1 MRVAL
6 HRVESDCLKPIYDN
20 AVSKEETLE
29 VVVPDVCADVGKLL
43 DVRGQLLIT
52 SQKARMNEI
61 LIGAAVEV
69 TVLYAAEDSGKPQY
83 VLANIPIEITIPA
96 NGVDDG
102 VKLLTRAELC
112 TLDARLL
119 NPRKLIL
126 RAEVTAH
133 VRAYAPSSF
142 VLWDNLSEE
151 ETAPVHILKK
161 QAEHTL
167 IVGIREKTF
176 AVSDEY
182 RLPEGKGQASKMLS
196 AQTQL
201 CVQDLKSVGNKV
213 VVKASAKINSV
224 FLNEGDGS
232 LFETLF
238 ETQFSQII
246 EVEYAGEDIFN
257 TVMLQLRDAE
267 FTLAA
272 DRALCAVTLHLC
284 AQLTSRRN
292 ISSGFIADAYCNR
305 CALSQETT
313 ELKLKKYQ
321 PQSPLTMG
329 LQGRLQSKMPL
340 AEIQYLAVSELCT
353 EVDGGT
359 VKAAVTVTGVGRTE
373 SGEAEPIAVRLR
385 AEEAMTLTA
394 NQKLRIASVCWE
406 RPMSIGTPQNAEL
419 AVELTIAYGL
429 MEFSEIV
436 AVGGLEL
443 GENNSAERGNRPSLV
458 VVCTNRG
465 ADVWSLAKKY
475 GSTVE
480 MIENANREGEAFN
493 PARRPLLVPRAK

>member
-1 MRVAL
+1 
-6 HRVESDCLKPIYDN
+6 
-20 AVSKEETLE
+20 
-29 VVVPDVCADVGKLL
+29 
-43 DVRGQLLIT
+43 
-52 SQKARMNEI
+52 
-61 LIGAAVEV
+61 
-69 TVLYAAEDSGKPQY
+69 VL
-83 VLANIPIEITIPA
+83 
-96 NGVDDG
+96 
-102 VKLLTRAELC
+102 
-112 TLDARLL
+112 
-119 NPRKLIL
+119 
-126 RAEVTAH
+126 
-133 VRAYAPSSF
+133 
-142 VLWDNLSEE
+142 
-151 ETAPVHILKK
+151 
-161 QAEHTL
+161 
-167 IVGIREKTF
+167 
-176 AVSDEY
+176 
-182 RLPEGKGQASKMLS
+182 
-196 AQTQL
+196 
-201 CVQDLKSVGNKV
+201 
-213 VVKASAKINSV
+213 
-224 FLNEGDGS
+224 LNEGDGS

-246 EVEYAGEDIFN
+246 EVDYAGEDIFN

-292 ISSGFIADAYCNR
+292 ISSGFIADAYSNR

-406 RPMSIGTPQNAEL
+406 RPMTIGTLQNAEL

-443 GENNSAERGNRPSLV
+443 GENNSVERGNRPSLV